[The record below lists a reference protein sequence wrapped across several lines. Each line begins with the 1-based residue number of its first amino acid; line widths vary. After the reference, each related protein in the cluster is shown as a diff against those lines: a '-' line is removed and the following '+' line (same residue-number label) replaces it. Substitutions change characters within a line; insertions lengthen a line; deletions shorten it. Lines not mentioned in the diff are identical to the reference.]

1 MFLRMPSPLILLSK
15 ARLHVV
21 GLFCAGLIAPLS
33 IAFAA
38 DYHVLPASK
47 GSGDGSSWE
56 NAAAA
61 PSGSWNELLSRLEP
75 GDTLRV
81 GSGVYERVTFTVAG
95 GGGEGSPIALQ
106 GEDTG
111 AGLPVFRGSWTKEN
125 PARGQIFCTFG
136 IKASYVTIKDLR
148 IENYLAAIVT
158 SGGNQRI
165 TLSGLTVRDVRLGAV
180 FKGNAHADTP
190 SSWTREVLVE
200 NSTFTGF
207 TKSALRWEGGNRDFR
222 IVNVHGDAGGKEYA
236 TEPFHM
242 VFNIIGD
249 QRKDLPPII
258 ERIHDNN
265 ITFIGCTARNAYHEA
280 PKGKSYWNADGF
292 VAERGVTNLTFIDC
306 MAFDCTDGGW
316 DLKATGM
323 TFKGCV
329 AFRNK
334 RNYRIWND
342 ATFENCIAGYPLKR
356 GGSGDAHNFGV
367 YGAARLK
374 LDHCTIIGEAAPFGF
389 EKNDQGKDIVRV
401 AITDSLLIA
410 AGDASVAGD
419 IPGVKLANTERFSLA
434 NPPKGPVFSGDA
446 SAAWDGRGKA
456 FNPTPAYRGQGFRR
470 E

>member
-1 MFLRMPSPLILLSK
+1 MPTPRILLNK
-15 ARLHVV
+15 ACLYAA
-21 GLFCAGLIAPLS
+21 GLFCAGLVAQTSTAL
-33 IAFAA
+33 AA
-38 DYHVLPASK
+38 DYHVLPAAA
-47 GSGDGSSWE
+47 GMGDGSSWE

-61 PSGSWNELLSRLEP
+61 PSGVWDEVLSKLEP

-81 GSGVYERVTFTVAG
+81 GSGEYRDAVLVLTRG
-95 GGGEGSPIALQ
+95 GDKGAPVSIVGA
-106 GEDTG
+106 DTG
-111 AGLPVFRGSWTKEN
+111 AGLPVFSSGWVKEQPGVGST
-125 PARGQIFCTFG
+125 
-136 IKASYVTIKDLR
+136 L
-148 IENYLAAIVT
+148 
-158 SGGNQRI
+158 I
-165 TLSGLTVRDVRLGAV
+165 TLSPGVGHVAIRDLRVRNHISAVVTEGGNDTVVITGLDVRDVRAGVIFKNNAV
-180 FKGNAHADTP
+180 ADKPET
-190 SSWTREVLVE
+190 WTRNVFVE
-200 NSTFTGF
+200 NCNFVGF
-207 TKSALRWEGGNRDFR
+207 TRSALRWEGGNRDFR
-222 IVNVHGDAGGKEYA
+222 IVNVHGDAGGKPYA
-236 TEPFHM
+236 TDPFHM
-242 VFNIIGD
+242 VFNLRGD
-249 QRKDLPPII
+249 QRKDLP
-258 ERIHDNN
+258 EGAARAHDRNV
-265 ITFIGCTARNAYHEA
+265 TFIGCVARNAYHEA